1 MNWMTGKLVISSRSK
16 IERQAIFG
24 IRVHCS
30 AVANY
35 TKKWKY
41 VGEAIEVTSEGEE
54 WINKMRESRKSKTE
68 KQSMT
73 MVNKLEENIKEK
85 KKEKHAVR
93 KLNLE

>member
-1 MNWMTGKLVISSRSK
+1 MDWMTGKLVISSRSK
-16 IERQAIFG
+16 TEGQAILG
-24 IRVHCS
+24 IRVHQF

-35 TKKWKY
+35 THKWKY
-41 VGEAIEVTSEGEE
+41 VVEAIEVTFKGEE
-54 WINKMRESRKSKTE
+54 WINKVRESRKLKTE

-85 KKEKHAVR
+85 KKEKHTVR

>member
-1 MNWMTGKLVISSRSK
+1 
-16 IERQAIFG
+16 
-24 IRVHCS
+24 
-30 AVANY
+30 
-35 TKKWKY
+35 
-41 VGEAIEVTSEGEE
+41 
-54 WINKMRESRKSKTE
+54 MRESRKSKTE